1 MRMEKETMD
10 KDIMEILSPVLGP
23 ELAAAIIEHRS
34 RTLKKPLTAYAARIQ
49 VKEYLKTGNPV
60 DAAEMQ
66 ILRGW
71 RAIKSD
77 WYFNEKAREAGS
89 ADANT
94 GRRTL
99 VDAARDFLSGDDHS
113 GDAFGL
119 SGLRRH

>member
-1 MRMEKETMD
+1 MRMERETMD
-10 KDIMEILSPVLGP
+10 KDIMEILSPVLGQ

-34 RTLKKPLTAYAARIQ
+34 RTLKKPLTAYAAKIQ

-60 DAAEMQ
+60 EAAEMQ

-89 ADANT
+89 GDANR

>member
-1 MRMEKETMD
+1 MERETMD
-10 KDIMEILSPVLGP
+10 KDIMEILSPVLGQ

-34 RTLKKPLTAYAARIQ
+34 RTLKKPLTAYAAKIQ

-60 DAAEMQ
+60 EAAEMQ

-89 ADANT
+89 GDANR

>member
-1 MRMEKETMD
+1 MPMERETMD
-10 KDIMEILSPVLGP
+10 KDIMEILSPVLGQ

-34 RTLKKPLTAYAARIQ
+34 RTLKKPLTAYAAKIQ

-89 ADANT
+89 SDANT
-94 GRRTL
+94 GRRTA

-113 GDAFGL
+113 GNAFGL

>member
-1 MRMEKETMD
+1 MRMEKEIMD
-10 KDIMEILSPVLGP
+10 KDIMEILSPVLGQ

-34 RTLKKPLTAYAARIQ
+34 RTLKKPLTAYAAKIQ

-89 ADANT
+89 GNANT

>member
-1 MRMEKETMD
+1 MEQEEMS
-10 KDIMEILSPVLGP
+10 KDIMEILSPVLGQ

-49 VKEYLKTGNPV
+49 LKEYLKTGNPV

-89 ADANT
+89 SDASV
-94 GRRTL
+94 GRRTT
-99 VDAARDFLSGDDHS
+99 VDAARDFLSGQDHG
-113 GDAFGL
+113 GDAFGF
-119 SGLRRH
+119 SGIRRH